1 MKNTSYHSGINQT
14 PYKALFGCDPRS
26 GLRSTTLPTEVMEA
40 LVTEEDFE
48 AAFGNTLHRHPAE
61 TVEAQPHHV
70 EPAVVETADEP
81 AVVETADELALI
93 ETAAEPATVETD
105 TDLLP
110 TASQSSPVHRKRA
123 REGLL
128 KQAERMVKRSRLINV
143 PGKTGDNVTACATGR

>member
-26 GLRSTTLPTEVMEA
+26 GLRSTSLPTEVMEA

-48 AAFGNTLHRHPAE
+48 AAFENTLQRHPAE

-81 AVVETADELALI
+81 AFI
-93 ETAAEPATVETD
+93 ETAAEPGTVETD
-105 TDLLP
+105 TDSLP
-110 TASQSSPVHRKRA
+110 TNPN
-123 REGLL
+123 
-128 KQAERMVKRSRLINV
+128 RLQ
-143 PGKTGDNVTACATGR
+143 